1 MFRIFS
7 ALFLVLA
14 FSASSYAQGIDT
26 AAKQAIVVDYETG
39 TVLFEKN
46 ADERMPT
53 SSMSKVMTA
62 YMVFDAI
69 KKGQI
74 SMENQ
79 FPVTEKAWN
88 TQGSKMF
95 VELGNSIKVEDLLRG
110 VIIQSGNDATIVLAE
125 GISGSEEVFA
135 KNMTA
140 KAHELG
146 MKNSNFV
153 NASGWPDDNHYST
166 ARDLATMGIALIHDF
181 PEYYKFYSEKDF
193 TYHSI
198 KQGNRNPL
206 LYLNNGGDGIKTG
219 HTEAA
224 GYGLIGSGVSAL
236 NGRRVVFV
244 VNGLKDMKERAAEAA
259 KFLDWGL
266 KNFENKKI
274 LKENETVG
282 NVTVAMGTVK
292 SIPIVVKD
300 SLAVTIPAAATST
313 FKVTANYKEPL
324 IAPIKEGDE
333 IGTVSVEI
341 PHSKTLTYPLY
352 AGASSEKLGLFA
364 GMVEKARRMITGS

>member
-1 MFRIFS
+1 MFRIIS
-7 ALFLVLA
+7 ALLLALV
-14 FSASSYAQGIDT
+14 FSTPSFAQGIDT
-26 AAKQAIVVDYETG
+26 AAKQAIVLDYETG

-62 YMVFDAI
+62 YMVFDAV

-146 MKNSNFV
+146 MKNSNFT

-166 ARDLATMGIALIHDF
+166 ARDLATMGVALIHDF
-181 PEYYKFYSEKDF
+181 PEYYKIYSEKDF

-300 SLAVTIPAAATST
+300 SLAVTIPAAATNT

-333 IGTVSVEI
+333 IGTVTVEI

-352 AGASSEKLGLFA
+352 AGASSEKLGLFT
-364 GMVEKARRMITGS
+364 GMAEKARRMITGS

>member
-1 MFRIFS
+1 MLRIFS
-7 ALFLVLA
+7 ALFLALV
-14 FSASSYAQGIDT
+14 FSAPTYAQGIDT
-26 AAKQAIVVDYETG
+26 AAKQAIVLDYETG

-62 YMVFDAI
+62 YMVFDAV

-74 SMENQ
+74 SLENQ

-146 MKNSNFV
+146 MKNTNFV

-166 ARDLATMGIALIHDF
+166 ARDLATMGVALIRDF
-181 PEYYKFYSEKDF
+181 PDQYKYYSEKDF

-224 GYGLIGSGVSAL
+224 GYGLIGSGVSTL

-274 LKENETVG
+274 LKENESIG
-282 NVTVAMGTVK
+282 NVTVAMGAVK

-313 FKVTANYKEPL
+313 FKVTAHYKEPL
-324 IAPIKEGDE
+324 IAPVKEGDE
-333 IGTVSVEI
+333 IGTVTVEI
-341 PHSKTLTYPLY
+341 PYSKNITYPLY
-352 AGASSEKLGLFA
+352 AGASSEKLGLIA
-364 GMVEKARRMITGS
+364 GMAEKARRMITGS

>member
-1 MFRIFS
+1 MFRIIS
-7 ALFLVLA
+7 TLLFILA
-14 FSASSYAQGIDT
+14 FPVPLFAQGLDT

-74 SMENQ
+74 SLENQ

-95 VELGNSIKVEDLLRG
+95 VELGNTIKVEDLLRG

-146 MKNSNFV
+146 MKNTNFV

-166 ARDLATMGIALIHDF
+166 ARDLATMGVALIRDF
-181 PEYYKFYSEKDF
+181 PDQYKYYSEKDF

-224 GYGLIGSGVSAL
+224 GYGLIGSGVSSL

-244 VNGLKDMKERAAEAA
+244 INGLKDMKGRAAEAA

-274 LKENETVG
+274 LNKNETIG
-282 NVTVAMGTVK
+282 NVAVAMGTVK
-292 SIPIVVKD
+292 SIPIVLKD

-324 IAPIKEGDE
+324 IAPVKEGDE
-333 IGTVSVEI
+333 IGTITVEI

-352 AGASSEKLGLFA
+352 AGANSEKLGFFA
-364 GMVEKARRMITGS
+364 GMAEKARRMITGS

>member
-1 MFRIFS
+1 MFRIIS
-7 ALFLVLA
+7 ALLLALV
-14 FSASSYAQGIDT
+14 FSTPSFAQGIDT
-26 AAKQAIVVDYETG
+26 AAKQAIVLDYETG

-62 YMVFDAI
+62 YMVFDAV

-95 VELGNSIKVEDLLRG
+95 VELGNSIKVEDLLRD

-146 MKNSNFV
+146 MKNSNFT

-166 ARDLATMGIALIHDF
+166 ARDLATMGVALIHDF
-181 PEYYKFYSEKDF
+181 PEYYKIYSEKDF

-244 VNGLKDMKERAAEAA
+244 VNG
-259 KFLDWGL
+259 
-266 KNFENKKI
+266 
-274 LKENETVG
+274 
-282 NVTVAMGTVK
+282 
-292 SIPIVVKD
+292 
-300 SLAVTIPAAATST
+300 
-313 FKVTANYKEPL
+313 
-324 IAPIKEGDE
+324 GDE
-333 IGTVSVEI
+333 CPCPV
-341 PHSKTLTYPLY
+341 
-352 AGASSEKLGLFA
+352 
-364 GMVEKARRMITGS
+364 RD